1 MKYTNELMLMIAKFL
16 YGEYDATAFSFDFPA
31 ALSDG
36 YTAFLK
42 ENKDLCTYLE
52 DEMPDICAAF
62 DPHGTGDVDTLN
74 ADQFR
79 GKVLEIYQK
88 ALPISMRPAS

>member
-16 YGEYDATAFSFDFPA
+16 YGEYDAAAFSFDFPA
-31 ALSDG
+31 TLSER
-36 YTAFLK
+36 YNAFLD
-42 ENKDLCTYLE
+42 ENKELCVYLE
-52 DEMPDICAAF
+52 DEMPDVCAAF
-62 DPHGTGDVDTLN
+62 DPHGTGDNDTLST
-74 ADQFR
+74 DQFR